1 MFIDRA
7 QVEFRAGN
15 GGNGVV
21 AWRREKYLPKGGPYG
36 GNGGPGGSV
45 IIEASVQV
53 PSLDFF
59 RNRRLIKA
67 ENGGAGGSNCRQ
79 GKKGQDLIIQVP
91 LGTLVKDAETGDL
104 IADMT
109 EDKQRLVLCR
119 GGKGGLGNNFFKTPT
134 NRAPN
139 HCTPGKKGGIRKVEL
154 ELKMI
159 ADVGLIGFPN
169 AGKSTLIE
177 SLANIR
183 VKTAAYPFT
192 TLKPNIGFIEFRDGS
207 RIFIADI
214 PGIIEGAHEN
224 RGLGLEFL
232 RHIERTKLL
241 LFILDTSGIDG
252 RKPEDDY
259 RVLRNEINAYS
270 SALNDYPYLIVLNKC
285 DTDEAKANLEAFYK
299 AVSPPPEKTFEVSAI
314 SGENLDQLIEAI
326 AKMTPKVNQE
336 IALPEEEAFPE
347 YPEEEILPE

>member
-1 MFIDRA
+1 MFIDCT

-21 AWRREKYLPKGGPYG
+21 AWRREKYIPKGGPYG
-36 GNGGPGGSV
+36 GNGGPGGSI
-45 IIEASVQV
+45 IIEASVQI

-59 RNRRLIKA
+59 RNRSIIKA

-79 GKKGQDLIIQVP
+79 GRKGSDLIIQVP
-91 LGTLVKDAETGDL
+91 CGTLVKDAKTGEL
-104 IADMT
+104 IADLT
-109 EDKQRLVLCR
+109 QDKERVVLCR

-139 HCTPGKKGGIRKVEL
+139 TCTPGKKGEVCRVEL

-169 AGKSTLIE
+169 AGKSTLIA

-192 TLKPNIGFIEFRDGS
+192 TLKPNIGFIQFQDGK

-241 LFILDTSGIDG
+241 LFVLDASGIDG
-252 RKPEDDY
+252 RSPETDY
-259 RVLRNEINAYS
+259 KVLQSEIS
-270 SALNDYPYLIVLNKC
+270 SYKEDLISYPYLIVLNKC
-285 DTDEAKANLEAFYK
+285 DTEESKEHLKAFYK
-299 AVSPPPEKTFEVSAI
+299 KIKPPKDKTYEISAL
-314 SGENLDQLIEAI
+314 SGQGLEELIKGI
-326 AKMTPKVNQE
+326 TS
-336 IALPEEEAFPE
+336 EECLKPTQS
-347 YPEEEILPE
+347 